1 MFTLVALYAS
11 LAGLPMD
18 QSLAQ
23 ALDPLAAP
31 RGVYVVQT
39 RSCTD
44 QGIGAL
50 EMMEFDGTSIMVN
63 RASCNI
69 ASARR
74 SGSTFEASCAEPG
87 SPPETTTLTINRP
100 ADQSLSINGATYKF
114 CPRR

>member
-1 MFTLVALYAS
+1 MTTPVALYAS
-11 LAGLPMD
+11 LVGLPMA
-18 QSLAQ
+18 QGLAQ
-23 ALDPLAAP
+23 SLDPLGAP
-31 RGVYVVQT
+31 RGVYVVQA
-39 RSCTD
+39 RSCAD
-44 QGIGAL
+44 QGVGAL

-74 SGSTFEASCAEPG
+74 SGSTFEARCAEPG
-87 SPPETTTLTINRP
+87 SPPEITSLTISRP